1 MKHPL
6 LVQKYLGGVDGN
18 LAMDELNEKG
28 MLQFDVNG
36 VGVELTK
43 DDLLI
48 EMAQKEG
55 YVSEADNNMTVVL
68 DANLSEEL
76 IEEGFVYEVISK
88 IQTMRK
94 EADFEVMD
102 HIRVSVC
109 ENQKIA
115 AIVRKNEA
123 VIAGKVLAES
133 IVENESLSISKEW
146 NVNGE
151 KVVIGVERI

>member
-1 MKHPL
+1 
-6 LVQKYLGGVDGN
+6 
-18 LAMDELNEKG
+18 
-28 MLQFDVNG
+28 
-36 VGVELTK
+36 
-43 DDLLI
+43 
-48 EMAQKEG
+48 
-55 YVSEADNNMTVVL
+55 MTVVL